1 MELVVDP
8 ESSHFGGGTVAGSED
23 PSRHIAFLPPVIVP
37 PPADASQHASNFWFT
52 LHNVYD
58 EDLSVKV
65 STVTSETL
73 NQTLEFLLMLR
84 TANTPL
90 STVVVA
96 PGDSIDIRVVC
107 HVLPSARLHSV
118 LPLPVDVEVGSD
130 IFDLGK
136 VRLDVALH
144 SVEGAAQREIIEVK
158 GKLIPG
164 KTFALSASSLHF
176 FAAAT
181 EVPPEVLPGQLAMAL
196 SAKSGATRDVGLSG
210 TPGTSTPPSG
220 IAYHLRNSNESFF
233 VRNPSSVDALN
244 FLIEPI
250 PICYPGLCLI
260 EGTNP
265 SDMCAMSESIQ
276 AVAVPS
282 SGSISPGETVKVSV
296 HLEEVMASEPGL
308 YAEDSNSPSS
318 RSAMLHKMRHHPSWR
333 SNSWGAEILE
343 PATEGN
349 SQNHMFLIVRDAD
362 LPVDTGVTAE
372 VDIHLVLQQSPMEN
386 TKQLTAVD
394 RALMEAA
401 FATRDRRVAKSRKV
415 YPPRRLSTHHED
427 APRELPESC
436 GIDNFD
442 EFDISSIRSGPSTR
456 PNQLPVLGIRGCT
469 PVEYSSLDNSRY
481 VIDVGQHTVRNGGE
495 VEWEITIE
503 CIFPTTAAESN
514 GADSAEYRLAIVDQL
529 STSWLQLNRDRG
541 TLDRGR
547 SYQSIVLYFL
557 RDVIGVYST
566 FIVLQNITNPSDLKV
581 IHVRLEV
588 IADLNSLRSLS
599 SGLDPAA
606 NLFRVLVSNNSTSK
620 RMRRSSI
627 DVSNV
632 PPSLGAG
639 GSGLVVDYSE
649 VYYHKLYQNHSIV
662 IENSSSL
669 SLDFILSSNARPQE
683 VTFSISPTSL
693 SEVSTITIPAHG
705 RMQIFL
711 HFRPLP
717 KPRSRVDES
726 NGETELGSNPSW
738 AREIELYVSCRLV
751 KDFRETVTLHAI
763 CSQPQLMVSMANS
776 KADNI
781 LQQAESSAVE
791 MSSQPNFLGLV
802 FVMPD
807 AIMANME
814 HATTAAQEFD
824 KFMVVYNGKDSSN
837 ARLAVRNNSMFFNL
851 AVDHELTK
859 EGAVEIDYLDRSVC
873 AGRRST
879 LLVTIRPLSCVIFRV
894 TPDVEMLWKHH
905 QLWDHSVKEH
915 VTLYNMKQF
924 AEHYQ
929 VTLCFTCRCVTS
941 C

>member
-1 MELVVDP
+1 
-8 ESSHFGGGTVAGSED
+8 
-23 PSRHIAFLPPVIVP
+23 
-37 PPADASQHASNFWFT
+37 
-52 LHNVYD
+52 
-58 EDLSVKV
+58 
-65 STVTSETL
+65 
-73 NQTLEFLLMLR
+73 MLR

-96 PGDSIDIRVVC
+96 PGDSVDIRVVC
-107 HVLPSARLHSV
+107 HVLPSARLQSV
-118 LPLPVDVEVGSD
+118 LPQTTALENGIV
-130 IFDLGK
+130 DLGNIL
-136 VRLDVALH
+136 LDVTLRNVD
-144 SVEGAAQREIIEVK
+144 SAAQREVVEVK
-158 GKLIPG
+158 GKLLPG

-181 EVPPEVLPGQLAMAL
+181 EVPTEVLPGQIAVSM
-196 SAKSGATRDVGLSG
+196 SGKSGSSRESASLVSTSG
-210 TPGTSTPPSG
+210 SSTPGTG
-220 IAYHLRNSNESFF
+220 VAYHLRNSTESFS
-233 VRNPSSVDALN
+233 VRNPSSVDVLN
-244 FLIEPI
+244 FVIEPV

-260 EGTNP
+260 EGTNA

-276 AVAVPS
+276 ATAVPS
-282 SGSISPGETVKVSV
+282 SGTIAPGESMKISV
-296 HLEEVMASEPGL
+296 HLEEVTMSEPGL
-308 YAEDSNSPSS
+308 YAEDNDSPSN

-349 SQNHMFLIVRDAD
+349 SQNHMFLVVRDAD
-362 LPVDTGVTAE
+362 LAIDAGVTAE
-372 VDIHLVLQQSPMEN
+372 IDIHLVLQQNPMEN
-386 TKQLTAVD
+386 AKQAGAVD
-394 RALMEAA
+394 RSLVEAA
-401 FATRDRRVAKSRKV
+401 FASRERKAAKSRK
-415 YPPRRLSTHHED
+415 PHSLRRLSTHLED
-427 APRELPESC
+427 VPREASESA
-436 GIDNFD
+436 GLDNFD
-442 EFDISSIRSGPSTR
+442 EFDLSSIRPGLLTR
-456 PNQLPVLGIRGCT
+456 TSQLPVLAVRGCT
-469 PVEYSSLDNSRY
+469 PVEYSSLDNTRY

-503 CIFPTTAAESN
+503 SVFAAPEGL
-514 GADSAEYRLAIVDQL
+514 GADTVEYRLIVIDQS
-529 STSWLQLNRDRG
+529 STAWLQLNRDRG

-547 SYQSIVLYFL
+547 SYQSVVLYFL

-566 FIVLQNITNPSDLKV
+566 FVVLQNMTNPADLKV

-606 NLFRVLVSNNSTSK
+606 NLFRVLVSNNSTTK

-627 DVSNV
+627 DVSSV
-632 PPSLGAG
+632 PTSAN

-662 IENSSSL
+662 IENSSGL
-669 SLDFILSSNARPQE
+669 SLDFILSNNARPQE

-717 KPRSRVDES
+717 KPRAATLGGGVDSVEGGTS
-726 NGETELGSNPSW
+726 ANPFW

-776 KADNI
+776 QSDSI
-781 LQQAESSAVE
+781 IQQAESSALE

-807 AIMANME
+807 ATMSNME
-814 HATTAAQEFD
+814 LATKAAQEFN
-824 KFMVVYNGKDSSN
+824 KFMVVYNGRKDSN
-837 ARLAVRNNSMFFNL
+837 ARLAVRNNSMFFSL
-851 AVDHELTK
+851 EVDRELTK
-859 EGAVEIDYLDRSVC
+859 EGAVEVSQLERGVC
-873 AGRRST
+873 AGRRPT
-879 LLVTIRPLSCVIFRV
+879 LLVTIRPLSCAIFRV

-929 VTLCFTCRCVTS
+929 VTLCFTCRYGLASGSGFVFDWSLTAVVVACQ
-941 C
+941 